1 MARRFGMSGTTTA
14 ALLLGAALALSGC
27 AGAVVGAGATAGV
40 SLAQERSIGAAID
53 DASISTQLSASLL
66 EDSFQLFRDVDHEV
80 VEGRVLLTGK
90 VGEQE
95 SRLRAEAMAWKIE
108 GVKEVANAIQ
118 VTTEGGF
125 QSFARDVRI
134 STELRGK
141 IIGDPDVNG
150 INYSLETVNGTI
162 YLIGIAQDEAE
173 LNRVIRHA
181 RNIEGVRDRKSTRL
195 NSSHIPLSRMP
206 SSA

>member
-1 MARRFGMSGTTTA
+1 MARQTGSSAAATA
-14 ALLLGAALALSGC
+14 GLLLGAAVALSGC
-27 AGAVVGAGATAGV
+27 ASAVVGAGATAGV
-40 SLAQERSIGAAID
+40 SLAQERSIGDAID
-53 DASISTQLSASLL
+53 DASISTKLSASLL
-66 EDSFQLFRDVDHEV
+66 DDSFQLFRDVDHEV

-90 VGEQE
+90 VEKTE
-95 SRLRAEAMAWKIE
+95 SRLKAEELAWKIA

-125 QSFARDVRI
+125 QNFARDVRI

-141 IIGDPDVNG
+141 IISDAEING

-181 RNIEGVRDRKSTRL
+181 RNIEGVRKVESYVRL
-195 NSSHIPLSRMP
+195 KTDPSRG
-206 SSA
+206 

>member
-1 MARRFGMSGTTTA
+1 MSVISMGSQGSRVLA
-14 ALLLGAALALSGC
+14 VAVLLGAVGLLGGC

-40 SLAQERSIGAAID
+40 SLAQERSIGDAID
-53 DASISTQLSASLL
+53 DAAISTSLSTSLL

-90 VGEQE
+90 VEKNE
-95 SRLRAEAMAWKIE
+95 SRLRAEALAWKIS

-118 VTTEGGF
+118 VTTDGGF
-125 QSFARDVRI
+125 QNFARDVRI

-141 IIGDPDVNG
+141 IIGDHDING

-162 YLIGIAQDEAE
+162 YLIGIAQDETE

-181 RNIEGVRDRKSTRL
+181 RNIEGVKKVESYVRL
-195 NSSHIPLSRMP
+195 KNDPSRG
-206 SSA
+206 S

>member
-1 MARRFGMSGTTTA
+1 MAVVSRKSRRSHVLA
-14 ALLLGAALALSGC
+14 AVALCGAAGLLGGC
-27 AGAVVGAGATAGV
+27 AGAVVGAGAAAGV
-40 SLAQERSIGAAID
+40 SLAQERSVGNAID
-53 DASISTQLSASLL
+53 DAAISTALSTSLL

-90 VGEQE
+90 VEKNE
-95 SRLRAEAMAWKIE
+95 SRLRAEELTWKIK

-125 QSFARDVRI
+125 QNFARDLRI

-141 IIGDPDVNG
+141 IIGDPEVNG
-150 INYSLETVNGTI
+150 INYNLETVNGTI
-162 YLIGIAQDEAE
+162 YLIGIAQDEVE

-181 RNIEGVRDRKSTRL
+181 RNIEGVRKVESYVRLKSD
-195 NSSHIPLSRMP
+195 PSRG
-206 SSA
+206 S

>member
-1 MARRFGMSGTTTA
+1 MARQTGLSGTTA
-14 ALLLGAALALSGC
+14 VALLLGAAVALSGC

-40 SLAQERSIGAAID
+40 SLAQERSIGDAID
-53 DASISTQLSASLL
+53 DAGISTQLSASLL

-90 VGEQE
+90 VEE
-95 SRLRAEAMAWKIE
+95 PDSRLRAEAMAWKIA

-118 VTTEGGF
+118 VTSEGGF
-125 QSFARDVRI
+125 QNFARDVRI

-141 IIGDPDVNG
+141 IIGDAEING
-150 INYSLETVNGTI
+150 INYSLETVNGTV
-162 YLIGIAQDEAE
+162 YLIGIAQNEAE

-181 RNIEGVRDRKSTRL
+181 RNIEGVRKVESYVRL
-195 NSSHIPLSRMP
+195 KTDPSRG
-206 SSA
+206 

>member
-1 MARRFGMSGTTTA
+1 MARQSGMSGATTV
-14 ALLLGAALALSGC
+14 ALLLGAAVALSGC
-27 AGAVVGAGATAGV
+27 AGAVVGAGATSGV
-40 SLAQERSIGAAID
+40 SLAQERSIGDAID
-53 DASISTQLSASLL
+53 DASISTQLSTKLL

-90 VGEQE
+90 VEQPE
-95 SRLRAEAMAWKIE
+95 SRLRAEALAWKIE

-162 YLIGIAQDEAE
+162 YLIGIAQNEAE

-181 RNIEGVRDRKSTRL
+181 RNIEGVRKVESYVRL
-195 NSSHIPLSRMP
+195 KTDPSRG
-206 SSA
+206 

>member
-1 MARRFGMSGTTTA
+1 MSVLSTGSRGSRVLAVVALCSA
-14 ALLLGAALALSGC
+14 AGLLGGC
-27 AGAVVGAGATAGV
+27 AGAIFGAGATAGV
-40 SLAQERSIGAAID
+40 SLAQERSIGDAID
-53 DASISTQLSASLL
+53 DATISTALSSSLL

-90 VGEQE
+90 VEKNE
-95 SRLRAEAMAWKIE
+95 SRLRAEELVWKIK

-118 VTTEGGF
+118 VTTDGGF

-181 RNIEGVRDRKSTRL
+181 RNIEGVRKVESYVRL
-195 NSSHIPLSRMP
+195 KNDPSRG
-206 SSA
+206 S